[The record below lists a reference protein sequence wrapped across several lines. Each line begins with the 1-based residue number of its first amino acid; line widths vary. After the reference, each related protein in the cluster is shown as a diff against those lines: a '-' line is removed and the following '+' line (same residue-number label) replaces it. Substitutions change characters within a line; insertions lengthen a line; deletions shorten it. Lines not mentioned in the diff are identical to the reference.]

1 MAHRPIILLFPRSH
15 FYSIL
20 IGVLILFT
28 VLVFSTIE
36 TLSSD
41 LQDKVIVIDAGH
53 GGQDPG
59 AQFGGIKE
67 KDINLDIA
75 FRLKE
80 ALSSKGCK
88 VIMTREEDIDFFLPN
103 FVLGR
108 MAKRAELS
116 ERVRMAT
123 MNDADLFVSIH
134 ANSFPGGNSYGME
147 TYYHIQSAPGK
158 ALAER
163 IQTKLHDVQPDNKRK
178 SKSGD
183 YYLLNQSKMPTVLI
197 EVGFL
202 SNPRERRL
210 LQDASYKA
218 RIANSIT
225 EGIET
230 YFQDYPLGVQ
240 ESASTLTQQPGPITT
255 RSNSYTLYYPSSQ
268 SQGLVA
274 EERQADA
281 SFTKLSPPQK
291 VHYLVSELLH
301 GPKSQASFFPIHS
314 AQLSEVRLQN
324 GVAILNFDQGLK
336 EGFSGGAAEE
346 ELAIKSIVWTTAQLG
361 NIQGVQ
367 ILVNGNSN
375 NSIGGHIALNQTFSV
390 HPPKGKVAIVI
401 DDFGIDNPGTKEMI
415 ELGIPLTAAV
425 MPNLMFSS
433 QEAEMLHQKGYE
445 IILHMPMEPKDN
457 HPEWLGPSSLFTSM
471 NPEEVHQRLITSLE
485 SVRYA
490 VGVSNHMGS
499 KATESERVVSSIIE
513 VTKERNLFVLDSKTS
528 EGTKLYTEAKKA
540 GIPSA
545 IRDVFL
551 DNSNDQGA
559 IKKQLRLLMD
569 LAEKNGTAIGIGHVG
584 PQGPNTVRA
593 LKEVMPEFEKR
604 GIQVVPL
611 SELLQH
617 NQSLSP

>member
-1 MAHRPIILLFPRSH
+1 MFQRSIILLFPRSH
-15 FYSIL
+15 FYSVL
-20 IGVLILFT
+20 IGILILFT
-28 VLVFSTIE
+28 VLIFTTIE
-36 TLSSD
+36 AFSND
-41 LQDKVIVIDAGH
+41 LQNKVIVIDAGH

-59 AQFGGIKE
+59 AQYGGIKE

-80 ALSSKGCK
+80 VLTSKGCK

-116 ERVRMAT
+116 ERVRMAS

-147 TYYHIQSAPGK
+147 TYYHVQSAPGK

-163 IQTKLHDVQPDNKRK
+163 IQNKLSDVQPDNKRK
-178 SKSGD
+178 AKSGD

-210 LQDASYKA
+210 LQEASYKSK
-218 RIANSIT
+218 IANSIT
-225 EGIET
+225 DGIES
-230 YFQDYPLGVQ
+230 YFQDFPLGVQ
-240 ESASTLTQQPGPITT
+240 ESAPALTNQPGPNPTG
-255 RSNSYTLYYPSSQ
+255 SSSYTLYYPSSQ
-268 SQGLVA
+268 TENLVA

-281 SFTKLSPPQK
+281 SFSRLTPPQK
-291 VHYLVSELLH
+291 VYRLVSELLL

-314 AQLSEVRLQN
+314 ARLSEVRLQN
-324 GVAILNFDQGLK
+324 GVAILNFDQNLK
-336 EGFSGGAAEE
+336 DGFSGGAAEE

-367 ILVNGNSN
+367 ILVNGDTN
-375 NSIGGHIALNQTFSV
+375 NSIGGHIALNQTFTV
-390 HPPKGKVAIVI
+390 HSPKGKVAIVI
-401 DDFGIDNPGTKEMI
+401 DDFGINNPGTKEMS

-445 IILHMPMEPKDN
+445 IILHMPMEPKDSR
-457 HPEWLGPSSLFTSM
+457 PEWLGPGSLLTSL
-471 NPEEVHQRLITSLE
+471 NPEEIRQRLIKGLE

-499 KATESERVVSSIIE
+499 EATESESVVSSIIE
-513 VTKERNLFVLDSKTS
+513 VTKERRLFVLDSKTS
-528 EGTKLYTEAKKA
+528 EGTKLYSEAKRA
-540 GIPSA
+540 GIPSGV
-545 IRDVFL
+545 RDVFL
-551 DNSNDQGA
+551 DNSNDLGA

-584 PQGPNTVRA
+584 PQGPNTFRA
-593 LKEVMPEFEKR
+593 LKEMLPEFEKR
-604 GIQVVPL
+604 GIQIVPL
-611 SELLQH
+611 SELLLT
-617 NQSLSP
+617 SKV